1 VDHCYLRE
9 EIFHS
14 VIFSYI
20 TRMHLLSCVTT
31 LLFFLVFEFWN
42 SIYDSTSCRVLE
54 WFESLNRRDLYMM
67 AHDILILVVLLLLL
81 KFLLPMRNLI
91 LV

>member
-20 TRMHLLSCVTT
+20 TRMHLLSCNHVVVF
-31 LLFFLVFEFWN
+31 LFFEFWN

-81 KFLLPMRNLI
+81 KLLLPMRNLI

>member
-1 VDHCYLRE
+1 LLLEGGNLSFCYFQLYYKNA
-9 EIFHS
+9 F
-14 VIFSYI
+14 VVMCNQVVVF
-20 TRMHLLSCVTT
+20 
-31 LLFFLVFEFWN
+31 LFFEFWN
-42 SIYDSTSCRVLE
+42 SIYDSTFSRVLE

>member
-1 VDHCYLRE
+1 LLLEGGNLSFCYFQLYYKNA
-9 EIFHS
+9 FVVMCNH
-14 VIFSYI
+14 VVVF
-20 TRMHLLSCVTT
+20 
-31 LLFFLVFEFWN
+31 LFFEFWN